1 MSTKKPIDRPAT
13 FEGISPT
20 LRAWGLRS
28 WFFVGIVL
36 ATMTFVVFFTTIA
49 SVSVPFVIAV
59 VMAMIFHPLVDTLER
74 HRVNRSIGSILVLLL
89 VTAVI
94 IFTGWLVWAGVYSNS
109 DQIAAQI
116 AAGLAALGN
125 LILNVLPDDVAQQI
139 IQKAL
144 ASMPQ
149 MLTGLGSVVFSSF
162 SSIFALIMGVYVAFF
177 LLYYLL
183 ADWHNLSAWVGR
195 HLGVSDELGID
206 IANDST
212 SAVRTYFYALTLAN
226 IPVAAS
232 VGLTMWLLG
241 LPLAIPVAIVT
252 LITCYVPYL
261 GAIVSAMF
269 AGLVALGAGGVW
281 EAAVVVAVIIFM
293 QNIIDPIITNYK
305 ASDELDMNP
314 IVTLVS
320 TLAGGILFGALGAVL
335 GSPVA
340 AILIRIQS
348 RVKHFADSK
357 KEGPETADTR
367 APARRRGNENA

>member
-1 MSTKKPIDRPAT
+1 MPNKKPIDRPAT
-13 FEGISPT
+13 FEGVSPT

-28 WFFVGIVL
+28 WFFVGIAL
-36 ATMTFVVFFTTIA
+36 AAMTFVVFFTTIA

-59 VMAMIFHPLVDTLER
+59 VMAMIFHPLVDLLER

-94 IFTGWLVWAGVYSNS
+94 IFTGWLVWTGVYSNS

-116 AAGLAALGN
+116 EAGLAALGN
-125 LILNVLPDDVAQQI
+125 LILNVLPDNVAQQV

-144 ASMPQ
+144 SAMPQ
-149 MLTGLGSVVFSSF
+149 MLSGVGSAVFSGF
-162 SSIFALIMGVYVAFF
+162 SSIFAVIMGVYVAFF

-183 ADWHNLSAWVGR
+183 ADWHNLSEWVGR
-195 HLGVSDELGID
+195 HLGVSDELGVE

-252 LITCYVPYL
+252 LITCYIPYL
-261 GAIVSAMF
+261 GAIVSALF

-305 ASDELDMNP
+305 ASDELQMNP

-335 GSPVA
+335 GSPIA
-340 AILIRIQS
+340 AIVIRIQS
-348 RVKHFADSK
+348 RVKHFGDSK
-357 KEGPETADTR
+357 MSVPETGDVV
-367 APARRRGNENA
+367 APNGTSKN

>member
-1 MSTKKPIDRPAT
+1 MPTKKPIDRPVA

-36 ATMTFVVFFTTIA
+36 ATMAFVVFFTTIA

-74 HRVNRSIGSILVLLL
+74 HRVSRTIGSILVLLL

-94 IFTGWLVWAGVYSNS
+94 IFTGWLVWTGVYSNS

-125 LILNVLPDDVAQQI
+125 LILNVLPDDVAQQV

-144 ASMPQ
+144 AAMPQ
-149 MLTGLGSVVFSSF
+149 MLTGVGSVVFSGF

-183 ADWHNLSAWVGR
+183 ADWHNLSGWVGR
-195 HLGVSDELGID
+195 HLGVSDELGTE

-241 LPLAIPVAIVT
+241 LPLAVPVAIVT
-252 LITCYVPYL
+252 LITCYIPYL

-281 EAAVVVAVIIFM
+281 EATVVVAVIIFM

-305 ASDELDMNP
+305 ASDELQMNP

-340 AILIRIQS
+340 AIMIRIQS
-348 RVKHFADSK
+348 RVKHFAMSA
-357 KEGPETADTR
+357 PETDDIGASSPTLKK
-367 APARRRGNENA
+367 